1 MRIIDLFIL
10 GADIQST
17 ITMLHPVTSA
27 ARLWCSTQA
36 IGVWA
41 NDVLTVASVEHLTA
55 IINAIP
61 DGFETITM

>member
-1 MRIIDLFIL
+1 MRVIDLFIL
-10 GADIQST
+10 GSDIQST
-17 ITMLHPVTSA
+17 ITLLHPVTTA

-41 NDVLTVASVEHLTA
+41 NDVLAVASVEHLTT

-61 DGFETITM
+61 EGFEIITM